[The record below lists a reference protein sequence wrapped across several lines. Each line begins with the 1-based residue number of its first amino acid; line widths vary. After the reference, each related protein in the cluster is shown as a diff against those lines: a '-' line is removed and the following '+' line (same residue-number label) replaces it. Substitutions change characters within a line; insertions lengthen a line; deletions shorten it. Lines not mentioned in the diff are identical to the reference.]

1 MKKEDK
7 ALVINKIAETLR
19 QYSGFYLVETAGL
32 DAEKTS
38 ALRRACF
45 NADIKLVVVKNT
57 LLHKALETL
66 DGDFS
71 ELYPALKES
80 TSLMCTNVGN
90 APAKLLKDFV
100 KKGDTLPLLKGAYVE
115 ETVYLGADQLDAL
128 ASIKSKH
135 ELIADVIALLQSPAK
150 NVVSALQSG
159 ATTIHGVLE
168 TLSKKRKLIRIKTN
182 KNPYKNGRF
191 KSFC

>member
-7 ALVINKIAETLR
+7 GLVIEKIAQTIK
-19 QYSGFYLVETAGL
+19 QYNGFYLVETAGL

-45 NADIKLVVVKNT
+45 GADVKLLVVKNK
-57 LLHKALETL
+57 LLHKALESL
-66 DGDFS
+66 DGDYT
-71 ELYPALKES
+71 ELYPALKGS

-100 KKGDTLPLLKGAYVE
+100 KKGDTLPALKGAYVE

-128 ASIKSKH
+128 ASIKSKN
-135 ELIADVIALLQSPAK
+135 ELIADVVALLQSPAK

-159 ATTIHGVLE
+159 GTKLHGILE
-168 TLSKKRKLIRIKTN
+168 TLSKKEA
-182 KNPYKNGRF
+182 
-191 KSFC
+191 

>member
-7 ALVINKIAETLR
+7 GIIINQIAETLK

-38 ALRRACF
+38 ELRRAC
-45 NADIKLVVVKNT
+45 NKADIKLVVVKNT

-66 DGDFS
+66 EGDYT
-71 ELYPALKES
+71 ELYGALKGS

-100 KKGDTLPLLKGAYVE
+100 KKGDTLPALKGAYVE

-128 ASIKSKH
+128 ASIKSKT
-135 ELIADVIALLQSPAK
+135 ELIGDVIALLQSPAK
-150 NVVSALQSG
+150 NVVSALTSG
-159 ATTIHGVLE
+159 GGKLHGILE
-168 TLSKKRKLIRIKTN
+168 TLSKKEN
-182 KNPYKNGRF
+182 
-191 KSFC
+191 

>member
-7 ALVINKIAETLR
+7 GRIIQEIAETIKA
-19 QYSGFYLVETAGL
+19 YNGFYLVETAGL
-32 DAEKTS
+32 NAEKTS
-38 ALRRACF
+38 ELRRACF
-45 NADIKLVVVKNT
+45 NADIKLMVVKNT
-57 LLHKALETL
+57 LLHKALESL
-66 DGDFS
+66 DGDYS

-100 KKGDTLPLLKGAYVE
+100 KKGDTLPLLKAAYVE

-128 ASIKSKH
+128 AAIKSKN
-135 ELIADVIALLQSPAK
+135 ELIADVVALLQSPAK

-159 ATTIHGVLE
+159 GSKLHGILE
-168 TLSKKRKLIRIKTN
+168 TLSKKEN
-182 KNPYKNGRF
+182 
-191 KSFC
+191 

>member
-7 ALVINKIAETLR
+7 GRIIKEIAETIKA
-19 QYSGFYLVETAGL
+19 YNGFYLVESAGL

-38 ALRRACF
+38 ELRRACF
-45 NADIKLVVVKNT
+45 KADIKLMVVKNT
-57 LLHKALETL
+57 LLHKALESL
-66 DGDFS
+66 DADYS

-100 KKGDTLPLLKGAYVE
+100 KKGDKLPVLKGAYVE

-128 ASIKSKH
+128 AAIKSKN
-135 ELIADVIALLQSPAK
+135 ELIADVVALLQSPAK

-159 ATTIHGVLE
+159 AGKLHGILE
-168 TLSKKRKLIRIKTN
+168 TLSKKEN
-182 KNPYKNGRF
+182 
-191 KSFC
+191 

>member
-7 ALVINKIAETLR
+7 GIIIKQIADTLS
-19 QYSGFYLVETAGL
+19 QYNGFYLVETAGL

-45 NADIKLVVVKNT
+45 KADIKLMVVKNS
-57 LLHKALETL
+57 LLHKALEQL
-66 DGDFS
+66 DGDYS
-71 ELYPALKES
+71 ELYSALHGA

-100 KKGDTLPLLKGAYVE
+100 KKGDTLPVLKAAYVE

-128 ASIKSKH
+128 ASIKSKN
-135 ELIADVIALLQSPAK
+135 ELIADVVALLQSPAK
-150 NVVSALQSG
+150 NVVSALTSG
-159 ATTIHGVLE
+159 GSKLHGILE
-168 TLSKKRKLIRIKTN
+168 TLSN
-182 KNPYKNGRF
+182 KEN
-191 KSFC
+191 